1 MIDKF
6 NFVFDRTKKSQQLK
20 KIILRKYQNY
30 NTKNADCII
39 VGGGDG
45 FMLNIL
51 KKYHKFNLPFYGI
64 NCGSFGFLMNNY
76 FSKNLI
82 KKINKAK
89 VTTISPLSLTAL
101 SKKNNK
107 KKLIAINEVSLFR
120 QSRQT
125 ASLSLSVKKKLLLKS

>member
-64 NCGSFGFLMNNY
+64 NCGTYGFLMNRYN
-76 FSKNLI
+76 SEDLQ
-82 KKINKAK
+82 KKILKAK
-89 VTTISPLSLTAL
+89 KTKINPLQIFS
-101 SKKNNK
+101 SNK
-107 KKLIAINEVSLFR
+107 KKI
-120 QSRQT
+120 
-125 ASLSLSVKKKLLLKS
+125 KKS